1 MTMAVRVHKKRKGG
15 DEATGARRPV
25 TPARRVAFAVLSRVE
40 EEGAFASVLLT
51 HATEAL
57 RSDDRAL
64 CYELVLG
71 TLRWQLWLDTLI
83 AHYAGRV
90 VAEIDAPVRR
100 ALRLG
105 LYQLRCLS
113 RVPASAAVNESVNLA
128 HAMGLRGAA
137 GFINAVLRRATR
149 QPEHDPASHVTD
161 QIERLA
167 ISMSHPA
174 WLLARW
180 VRAFGI

>member
-71 TLRWQLWLDTLI
+71 TLRWQLWLDRFI

-100 ALRLG
+100 GLGVGLFALP
-105 LYQLRCLS
+105 CLS
-113 RVPASAAVNESVNLA
+113 P
-128 HAMGLRGAA
+128 GAA
-137 GFINAVLRRATR
+137 AAARERA
-149 QPEHDPASHVTD
+149 
-161 QIERLA
+161 
-167 ISMSHPA
+167 
-174 WLLARW
+174 
-180 VRAFGI
+180 